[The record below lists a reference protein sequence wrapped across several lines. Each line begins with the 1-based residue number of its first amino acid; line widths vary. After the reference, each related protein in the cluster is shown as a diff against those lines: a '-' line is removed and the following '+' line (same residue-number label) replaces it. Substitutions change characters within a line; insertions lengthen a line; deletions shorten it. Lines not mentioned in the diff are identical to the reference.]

1 MILVHNLKLLLSLFF
16 IQKDLDLMFDDVLDR
31 NEGFLDHKNLI
42 LTKQKNERF
51 SSGVKSW
58 FWSKIWNLLGFF
70 FSKKTLDMTFHDVL
84 EKKEGF
90 LDYKKVIFTY
100 SKNTILVKIWHFFW
114 VCFSLKKTRIWR
126 YQTIFFFLQKR
137 PWCDVWWSGL

>member
-31 NEGFLDHKNLI
+31 SEGFLDHKNVI

-58 FWSKIWNLLGFF
+58 FWSKIWNLLAFF

-90 LDYKKVIFTY
+90 LDYKKGHFHIFEKYDFSQNLTFLL
-100 SKNTILVKIWHFFW
+100 SLFF
-114 VCFSLKKTRIWR
+114 SEKDSDMMLSN
-126 YQTIFFFLQKR
+126 YFFLFTKKALM
-137 PWCDVWWSGL
+137 WCLMI

>member
-31 NEGFLDHKNLI
+31 NEGFLDHKNVI

-70 FSKKTLDMTFHDVL
+70 FPKKTLDMTFHDVL
-84 EKKEGF
+84 QKKEGF
-90 LDYKKVIFTY
+90 LDYKKGHFHIFEKY
-100 SKNTILVKIWHFFW
+100 DFSQNLKFLLSLFF
-114 VCFSLKKTRIWR
+114 SEKDSDMMLSNN
-126 YQTIFFFLQKR
+126 FFLFTKKALM
-137 PWCDVWWSGL
+137 WCLMI

>member
-16 IQKDLDLMFDDVLDR
+16 IQRDLDLMFDDVLDR
-31 NEGFLDHKNLI
+31 NEGFLDHKNVI

-90 LDYKKVIFTY
+90 LDYKKGHFHIFEKYDFSQNLTFLL
-100 SKNTILVKIWHFFW
+100 SLFF
-114 VCFSLKKTRIWR
+114 SEKDSDMMLSN
-126 YQTIFFFLQKR
+126 YFFLFTKKALMWR
-137 PWCDVWWSGL
+137 LMI

>member
-1 MILVHNLKLLLSLFF
+1 
-16 IQKDLDLMFDDVLDR
+16 MFDDVLDR
-31 NEGFLDHKNLI
+31 NEGFLDHKNVI

-58 FWSKIWNLLGFF
+58 FWSKIWNLLAFF

-90 LDYKKVIFTY
+90 LDYKKGHFHIFEKYDFSQNLTFLL
-100 SKNTILVKIWHFFW
+100 SLFF
-114 VCFSLKKTRIWR
+114 SEKDSDMMLSN
-126 YQTIFFFLQKR
+126 YFFLFTKKALM
-137 PWCDVWWSGL
+137 WCLMI

>member
-31 NEGFLDHKNLI
+31 NEGFLDHKNVI

-90 LDYKKVIFTY
+90 LDYKKGHFHIFEKYDFSQNLTFLL
-100 SKNTILVKIWHFFW
+100 SLFF
-114 VCFSLKKTRIWR
+114 SEKDSDMTLSN
-126 YQTIFFFLQKR
+126 YFFLFTKKALM
-137 PWCDVWWSGL
+137 WCLMI